1 MIKSIKKSFCQIIT
15 QQQSILSNLK
25 PIDNSIVDY
34 NEEKLVEEAKRTGSD
49 LILPEEVKVEI
60 KKSGVITEESQ
71 NVPSY
76 KGSYITYLKNMGL
89 IREYQEVFRE
99 FFQAIA
105 RQDENYMDLVCESK
119 LGDYI
124 INRLD
129 QLRKKGYIIEIDNLK
144 INYEFELVDW
154 KVYKNLHV
162 RREDNNIPFE
172 FDHYGK
178 KLSIA
183 RYINQDKSWF
193 DNETPFI
200 LSSTLKIKTP
210 FKLVVYNQ
218 NFSKKIYGKEKEDV
232 IEYIVKFE
240 TMLGYTDFLWI
251 LPTVNKPSRLRKTRI
266 VDFNNVLNGNVFEEN
281 IKSRI

>member
-1 MIKSIKKSFCQIIT
+1 MIKSIRKSFCQIIT
-15 QQQSILSNLK
+15 QQQSILSNIK

-60 KKSGVITEESQ
+60 KKTGVISEESQ

-76 KGSYITYLKNMGL
+76 KSNYITYLKNMGL

-162 RREDNNIPFE
+162 RREDNKIPFE

-183 RYINQDKSWF
+183 RFINQDKSWF

>member
-1 MIKSIKKSFCQIIT
+1 MIKSIRKSFCQIIT
-15 QQQSILSNLK
+15 QQQSILSNIK
-25 PIDNSIVDY
+25 PIDNSLVDY
-34 NEEKLVEEAKRTGSD
+34 NEERLVEEAKRTGSD

-60 KKSGVITEESQ
+60 KKTGVISEESQ

-76 KGSYITYLKNMGL
+76 KSNYITYLKNMGL

-162 RREDNNIPFE
+162 RREDNKIPFE

-183 RYINQDKSWF
+183 RFINQDKSWF